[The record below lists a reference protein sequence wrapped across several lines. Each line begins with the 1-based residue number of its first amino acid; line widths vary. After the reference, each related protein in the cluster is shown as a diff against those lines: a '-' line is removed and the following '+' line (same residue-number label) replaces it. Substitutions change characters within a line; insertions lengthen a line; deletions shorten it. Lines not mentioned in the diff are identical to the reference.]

1 MEELIL
7 KSKNGDSK
15 AFTELMLLIKTDL
28 YKIAKSRLSNEEDIK
43 DTIQE
48 TMIIAFKN
56 IKRVRD
62 PSKFKY
68 WIIKIL
74 INNCNKIYKKRKKYS
89 DIYENINFEEDE
101 YKYTSLST
109 NNTDI
114 VNDTINFYDMIK
126 FLDKDERTIIILYY
140 NERYTT
146 KEISKLLHMKEN
158 TVKSKIL
165 RAKQKIKSNYTK
177 KGGF

>member
-1 MEELIL
+1 MEELII
-7 KSKNGDSK
+7 KSKNGDNK
-15 AFTELMLLIKTDL
+15 AFMELILLVKADL
-28 YKIAKSRLSNEEDIK
+28 YKITKSRLSNEEDIK
-43 DTIQE
+43 DAIQE
-48 TMIIAFKN
+48 IIIVAFRN
-56 IKRVRD
+56 IKSIKD
-62 PSKFKY
+62 ASKFKH

-74 INNCNKIYKKRKKYS
+74 INNCNKIYKKKS
-89 DIYENINFEEDE
+89 SIYENISFEDEE
-101 YKYTSLST
+101 YKYPSLSI

-114 VNDTINFYDMIK
+114 VNDTINFYDMIN